1 MTPRER
7 RLKSD
12 FERLIAEFSGH
23 PYIKV
28 SYELT
33 NSYIPEKYFVNYS
46 GIKSVFSVKK
56 DNEAKRNIEF
66 IDEHK
71 IEINLNN
78 EYPKIKPQCFML
90 TDIFHP
96 NIRLAFPHDI
106 CIGDYWAPGETLV
119 DVIYQIGDMLQYLN
133 YNVNNPL
140 NGIAAKWAKENINL
154 FPIDN
159 IDLRQPDIDIELK

>member
-1 MTPRER
+1 MTPRVR

-12 FERLIAEFSGH
+12 FEKLKAEFSGH

-28 SYELT
+28 SYDVIDG
-33 NSYIPEKYFVNYS
+33 NIPEKYIVNYS
-46 GIKSVFSVKK
+46 GIKSVYSEKK
-56 DNEAKRNIEF
+56 NSEDKRKIEF
-66 IDEHK
+66 INEHR
-71 IEINLNN
+71 IEINLHN

-96 NIRLAFPHDI
+96 NIRLAHPHDI

-119 DVIYQIGDMLQYLN
+119 DVIYQIGDMLQYIN

-159 IDLRQPDIDIELK
+159 VDLRQPEPDIELK